1 MVVLLPSL
9 IDEVREVIIEDVATK
24 NMIGYSFVF
33 AYIIG
38 ASFETIGLTLL
49 TKQSMWDAIVQLP
62 GNLWFV

>member
-1 MVVLLPSL
+1 M
-9 IDEVREVIIEDVATK
+9 EDVATK

-38 ASFETIGLTLL
+38 ASFDTIGLTLL
-49 TKQSMWDAIVQLP
+49 TKQSMWDADAIVQLP